1 MNYEDVN
8 QLEMQENPAEVKAP
22 ENVLLGFVGAVIG
35 AVIGGAIIVLL
46 SQLGYIA
53 SLSGVIL
60 AFCTLKGYELLA
72 KGMSKKG
79 IAICLILMILTPFIA
94 DWIDWAFVVMDTWAD
109 YGVTFTEAILAVPAL
124 MEDGSIEMAEY
135 FKNLG
140 MIYLFVV
147 LGGFYTVKKAIK
159 K

>member
-1 MNYEDVN
+1 MENN
-8 QLEMQENPAEVKAP
+8 QTETHEVLMEKKAP
-22 ENVLLGFVGAVIG
+22 ENVVLGTVGALLGAVL
-35 AVIGGAIIVLL
+35 GGASIVLL

-53 SLSGVIL
+53 SISGVIL
-60 AFCTLKGYELLA
+60 AFCTLKGYELLG
-72 KGMSKKG
+72 KQMSKKG
-79 IAICLILMILTPFIA
+79 LVISILLMVLTPFIA
-94 DWIDWAFVVMDTWAD
+94 DWIDWALAVMDAWAD
-109 YGVTFTEAILAVPAL
+109 YGVTFGEALRAIPLL
-124 MEDGSIEMAEY
+124 MEDGSIDMTEY